1 MPAHA
6 VVGANWGDEG
16 KGKLAD
22 VFASRADLVVRDQ
35 GGRNA
40 GHTVIHERGRF
51 VLHQLPAGVF
61 HAGVVNV
68 LGPGVALD
76 VPALLSELDELRA
89 RGFDPIVRVS
99 DRAQVVMPQHALLDR
114 LEEDRLGPRGF
125 GSTRVGIAPFY
136 GDKLLKRGVQ
146 VAELLDRTRLAA
158 RVSELL
164 PPLNAVLCGL
174 YGHAPLALD
183 DVLGPLAASIETLR
197 PFVADTRTIL
207 VDALRRD
214 RNVLLEGQLGALR
227 DPDHGIYPWTTSSS
241 TLAGH
246 AAVGAGLPPRALERI
261 TAVTKAYSSCV
272 GAGPFVTE
280 LEDEDGERLRA
291 RGGDRGEY
299 GATTGRPRRV
309 GWFDAVAT
317 AYGAQV
323 QGATELA
330 LTGLDALS
338 GMQRIPVCTAYEID
352 GERRTVFPSTG
363 ALERARP
370 VYAQLEGWSEDVRDV
385 RCFEYLPAA
394 ARAYVR
400 YVERATEVP
409 LRWVSVGPERS
420 ATFELPGA
428 TPKSES

>member
-16 KGKLAD
+16 KGKFSD
-22 VFASRADLVVRDQ
+22 VFAAQSALVVRYQ

-76 VPALLSELDELRA
+76 VPALLAELDALRA
-89 RGFDPIVRVS
+89 RGFDPILRVS
-99 DRAQVVMPQHALLDR
+99 ERAQIVMPYHTLLDR
-114 LEEDRLGPRGF
+114 LEEERLGARSF

-136 GDKLLKRGVQ
+136 GDKHLKRGVQ
-146 VAELLDRTRLAA
+146 VAELADLARLRA
-158 RVSELL
+158 RIAELL
-164 PPLNAVLCGL
+164 TPLNAVLEAL
-174 YGHAPLALD
+174 HGHAPLALD
-183 DVLGPLAASIETLR
+183 DVLAPLVESASALL
-197 PFVADTRTIL
+197 PFVDDTGALIRE
-207 VDALRRD
+207 ALRSGR
-214 RNVLLEGQLGALR
+214 RVLLEGQLGALR

-246 AAVGAGLPPRALERI
+246 AAVGAGVPPAALERI

-272 GAGPFVTE
+272 GTGPFVSE
-280 LEDEDGERLRA
+280 LAGEEAARLRA

-317 AYGAQV
+317 AYGCQV

-338 GMQRIPVCTAYEID
+338 GLREVPVCTAYEID
-352 GERRTVFPSTG
+352 GARATRFPSTAG
-363 ALERARP
+363 LERARP
-370 VYAQLEGWSEDVRDV
+370 VYEHVAGWSENLREIRRFDG
-385 RCFEYLPAA
+385 LPAA
-394 ARAYVR
+394 AQAYVR
-400 YVERATEVP
+400 RVERAAAVP
-409 LRWVSVGPERS
+409 VRYVSVGPERA
-420 ATFELPGA
+420 ATFEVPAL
-428 TPKSES
+428 

>member
-16 KGKLAD
+16 KGKFSDIFAAD
-22 VFASRADLVVRDQ
+22 AALVVRYQ

-61 HAGVVNV
+61 HEGAVNV

-76 VPALLSELDELRA
+76 VPALLAELDALRA
-89 RGFDPIVRVS
+89 RGLDPIVRVS
-99 DRAQVVMPQHALLDR
+99 ERAQIVMPYHALLDR
-114 LEEDRLGPRGF
+114 LEEERLGARSF

-136 GDKLLKRGVQ
+136 GDKHLKRGVQ
-146 VAELLDRTRLAA
+146 VAELGNLAQLRA
-158 RVSELL
+158 RVRELL
-164 PPLNAVLCGL
+164 APLNAVLEEL
-174 YGHAPLALD
+174 YGHAPLSLEDAFA
-183 DVLGPLAASIETLR
+183 PLAAGASALR
-197 PFVADTRTIL
+197 PLVTDTGALIG
-207 VDALRRD
+207 DALARGRR
-214 RNVLLEGQLGALR
+214 VLLEGQLGALR
-227 DPDHGIYPWTTSSS
+227 DPDHGIHPWTTSSS

-246 AAVGAGLPPRALERI
+246 AAVGAGVPPGALERI

-272 GAGPFVTE
+272 GAGPFVSE
-280 LEDEDGERLRA
+280 LAGDAAERLRA

-317 AYGAQV
+317 AYGCRV

-330 LTGLDALS
+330 LSGLDALS
-338 GMQRIPVCTAYEID
+338 GLGELPLCAAYEID
-352 GERRTVFPSTG
+352 GERTTRFPPTG

-370 VYAQLEGWSEDVRDV
+370 VYQHVEGWSEALRDV
-385 RCFEYLPAA
+385 RGFDDLPAA
-394 ARAYVR
+394 AQAYVR
-400 YVERATEVP
+400 RVEHAAGVRV
-409 LRWVSVGPERS
+409 RFVSVGPERA
-420 ATFELPGA
+420 ATFEVPVA
-428 TPKSES
+428 ASS

>member
-16 KGKLAD
+16 KGKFSD
-22 VFASRADLVVRDQ
+22 VFAAQAALVVRYQ

-40 GHTVIHERGRF
+40 GHTVIHEGGRF

-76 VPALLSELDELRA
+76 VPALLAELGELRA
-89 RGFDPIVRVS
+89 RGFDPMLRVS
-99 DRAQVVMPQHALLDR
+99 ERAQVVMPYHTLLDR
-114 LEEDRLGPRGF
+114 LEEERLGARSF

-136 GDKLLKRGVQ
+136 GDKHLKRGIQ
-146 VAELLDRTRLAA
+146 VAELRDVARLRM

-164 PPLNAVLCGL
+164 VPLNALL
-174 YGHAPLALD
+174 AALHGHAPLSLDEVLAPLLSGAGALRS
-183 DVLGPLAASIETLR
+183 L
-197 PFVADTRTIL
+197 VADTG
-207 VDALRRD
+207 ALIREALGRGQ
-214 RNVLLEGQLGALR
+214 RVLLEGQLGALR

-246 AAVGAGLPPRALERI
+246 AAVGAGVPPGALERV

-272 GAGPFVTE
+272 GAGPFVSE
-280 LEDEDGERLRA
+280 LEGEAGERLRA

-317 AYGAQV
+317 AYGCQV
-323 QGATELA
+323 QGATELV
-330 LTGLDALS
+330 LSGLDALS
-338 GMQRIPVCTAYEID
+338 GLREIPLCTAYEID
-352 GERRTVFPSTG
+352 GESETRFPPTG

-370 VYAQLEGWSEDVRDV
+370 VYECVEGWGDDLRAVRS
-385 RCFEYLPAA
+385 FAALPAA
-394 ARAYVR
+394 AQAYVR
-400 YVERATEVP
+400 RVERAAA
-409 LRWVSVGPERS
+409 LRVHLLSVGPERA
-420 ATFELPGA
+420 ATFEVPAL
-428 TPKSES
+428 

>member
-16 KGKLAD
+16 KGKFTDL
-22 VFASRADLVVRDQ
+22 FAAEAAVVVRYQ

-51 VLHQLPAGVF
+51 VLHQLPSGVF

-99 DRAQVVMPQHALLDR
+99 ERAQLVMPYHAMLDR
-114 LEEDRLGPRGF
+114 LEEERLGARSF

-136 GDKLLKRGVQ
+136 GDKHLKRGVQ
-146 VAELLDRTRLAA
+146 VAELRDLLQLRTRLG
-158 RVSELL
+158 ELL
-164 PPLNAVLCGL
+164 VPLNAVLQALHGRP
-174 YGHAPLALD
+174 PLALE
-183 DVLGPLAASIETLR
+183 DVFEPLAAWADALR
-197 PFVADTRTIL
+197 PLLADTRTL
-207 VDALRRD
+207 LRDALASGQR
-214 RNVLLEGQLGALR
+214 VLLEGQLGALR

-246 AAVGAGLPPRALERI
+246 AAVGAGVPPRELERI

-272 GAGPFVTE
+272 GTGPFVSE
-280 LEDEDGERLRA
+280 LAGAEAERLRT

-317 AYGAQV
+317 AYGCQV

-338 GMQRIPVCTAYEID
+338 GLTEVPICTAYALD
-352 GERRTVFPSTG
+352 GERTTSFPATG

-370 VYAQLEGWSEDVRDV
+370 IYEPARGWSEELREI
-385 RCFEYLPAA
+385 RSFGALPAA
-394 ARAYVR
+394 AQAYVR
-400 YVERATEVP
+400 RVERAAA
-409 LRWVSVGPERS
+409 LRVRFVSVGPERA
-420 ATFELPGA
+420 ATFEVP
-428 TPKSES
+428 TSS

>member
-16 KGKLAD
+16 KGKFSD
-22 VFASRADLVVRDQ
+22 VFAAQAALVVRYQ

-40 GHTVIHERGRF
+40 GHTVIHEAGRF

-76 VPALLSELDELRA
+76 VAPLLAELDALRA
-89 RGFDPIVRVS
+89 RGFDPRVRIS
-99 DRAQVVMPQHALLDR
+99 ERAQIVMPYHALLDR
-114 LEEDRLGPRGF
+114 LEEERLGARSF
-125 GSTRVGIAPFY
+125 GSTQVGIAPFY
-136 GDKLLKRGVQ
+136 GDKHLKRGVQ
-146 VAELLDRTRLAA
+146 VAELWDLPRLRA
-158 RVSELL
+158 RVRELL
-164 PPLNAVLCGL
+164 APLNVVLEALHGRPPLSLDDAL
-174 YGHAPLALD
+174 APLA
-183 DVLGPLAASIETLR
+183 ACA
-197 PFVADTRTIL
+197 
-207 VDALRRD
+207 DALRPLAGDTGALIREALEAG
-214 RNVLLEGQLGALR
+214 RSVLLEGQLGALR

-246 AAVGAGLPPRALERI
+246 AAVGAGVPPGALQRI

-272 GAGPFVTE
+272 GAGPFVSE
-280 LEDEDGERLRA
+280 LSGEAAECLRA

-317 AYGAQV
+317 AYGCQV

-338 GMQRIPVCTAYEID
+338 GLRQIPICTAYGLD
-352 GERRTVFPSTG
+352 GERLDRFPSTA

-370 VYAQLEGWSEDVRDV
+370 VYEQLEGWSEELREVRSFDA
-385 RCFEYLPAA
+385 LPAA
-394 ARAYVR
+394 AQAYVR
-400 YVERATEVP
+400 LVERAAARRV
-409 LRWVSVGPERS
+409 RFVSVGPERA
-420 ATFELPGA
+420 ATFEVPN
-428 TPKSES
+428 